1 MTWGDMDRIDAR
13 AAIQHPTTASRLA
26 VTTLAFLRKSVAFLP
41 TGHAL
46 PADVWEQRHSGIV
59 VLLWLHAIVLTGYGL
74 LTASSPLH
82 VLAECSPMV
91 VAALIAMVPRLGPK
105 VRAGAASFGLIT
117 ASALLVHYSGGYVEM
132 HFHFFVVVAIM
143 TLYQDWI
150 PFSLAVG
157 YVAVH
162 HGVLGVLSPTS
173 VFNHP
178 SAWERPWEWAL
189 IHAAFLLAASVA
201 NLLAW
206 RLNEHQALHDAL
218 TSLANRALLKDRVE
232 HALARLSREGRPIAV
247 LFLDLDRFKAVND
260 TAGHSAGD
268 QLLKMVGER
277 LKTCVRAGDTI
288 ARLGGDEFAILLED
302 LQEPRD
308 AAKAAR
314 RMLDALAEPFALKDR
329 QVTIGASIGISVGT
343 SGRQRY
349 ETLVRDAD
357 VAMYAAKSAGRGRF
371 AMFEA
376 GMHEA
381 LVMRLKLEEDLRQA
395 VERGEFV
402 LQYQPIIALDK
413 GHLEGVEALIRWSHP
428 ERGLVPPSEFISA
441 AEETGLIIPIGAW
454 VLQQACHQT
463 RAWHLAHPEIPP
475 IRVSVNLSTKQLEQ
489 QRIVQDVVAAL
500 NDSGLAPEHLLLEVT
515 ESVLMEDTEANIET
529 LSRLKDLGVR
539 LAIDDFGTG
548 YSSLSYLRRFP
559 VDVVKI
565 DKSFIDGITG
575 GPEESALARAIIS
588 LGQTLK
594 LHTVAEG
601 VEHPAQFDELRELGC
616 PLGQGY
622 HFARPLSADAIGD
635 LLKGRFDWTAFEIQG
650 GAAPIPALPQSEAA

>member
-1 MTWGDMDRIDAR
+1 M
-13 AAIQHPTTASRLA
+13 S
-26 VTTLAFLRKSVAFLP
+26 FLRRCGDFLP
-41 TGHAL
+41 AGHAL
-46 PADVWEQRHSGIV
+46 PDDVWEQRHTGIV
-59 VLLWLHAIVLTGYGL
+59 LLLWVHAVVLTGFAL
-74 LTASSPLH
+74 FVNDSVLH
-82 VLAECSPMV
+82 SLAEGAPMV
-91 VAALIAMVPRLGPK
+91 IAALLAGMTRLGRKP
-105 VRAGAASFGLIT
+105 RAAAASFGLIT
-117 ASALLVHYSGGYVEM
+117 ASALLVHLSGGYVEM
-132 HFHFFVVVAIM
+132 HFHFFVVVAVM
-143 TLYQDWI
+143 TLYQDWV

-157 YVAVH
+157 YVALH
-162 HGVLGVLSPTS
+162 HGLLGVLSPTS

-178 SAWERPWEWAL
+178 SAWERPWEWAM

-260 TAGHSAGD
+260 TAGHTAGD
-268 QLLKMVGER
+268 QLLRMVGDR
-277 LKTCVRAGDTI
+277 LKGCVRAGDTI

-302 LQEPRD
+302 LQDPRD
-308 AAKAAR
+308 AAMAAR
-314 RMLDALAEPFALKDR
+314 RMLDVLAEPFMLRDR

-376 GMHEA
+376 GMHEV
-381 LVMRLKLEEDLRQA
+381 LVRRLKLEEDLRLA
-395 VERGEFV
+395 VDRGEFM
-402 LQYQPIIALDK
+402 LQYQPIVELDR
-413 GHLEGVEALIRWSHP
+413 GQLAGVEALIRWAHP
-428 ERGLVPPSEFISA
+428 KRGLVPPSEFISA
-441 AEETGLIIPIGAW
+441 AEDTGLIVPIGAW
-454 VLQQACHQT
+454 VLREACRQA
-463 RAWHLAHPEIPP
+463 RAWHAEYPDQPP
-475 IRVSVNLSTKQLEQ
+475 LRISVNLSTRQLEQ
-489 QRIVQDVVAAL
+489 QRIVRDVTEAL
-500 NDSGLAPEHLLLEVT
+500 AESGLDPQYLVLEVT
-515 ESVLMEDTEANIET
+515 ESVLMEDTEANIAT
-529 LSRLKDLGVR
+529 LGCLKELGVR

-559 VDVVKI
+559 VDLVKI

-588 LGQTLK
+588 LGQTLR

-601 VEHPAQFDELRELGC
+601 VEHSAQFDELRELGC
-616 PLGQGY
+616 PLGQGF
-622 HFARPLSADAIGD
+622 HFARPLSAEAIGE
-635 LLKGRFDWTAFEIQG
+635 LLEQNVDWSEIG
-650 GAAPIPALPQSEAA
+650 ASGAATPTAA